1 MPHPDAQAEQRLQVA
16 LAALTSGVSAAQVA
30 RQFKVSEASVAK
42 WKRQF
47 VDGGARA
54 LGALGSP
61 PTRVAELESEVRA
74 LRKSLH
80 EARRLL
86 EAWKRSSDDQIGRL
100 NDLDAV
106 RREAKIS
113 VVSFCILVG
122 VPRRTYYRYLDKA
135 KVQTPA
141 EKGPW
146 PAPVVDRLTHAV
158 QRYLEDHPQE
168 GHRKVH
174 SALRAQG
181 YNVSPSSVLR
191 AMRRIDLAGS
201 STVVPRM

>member
-1 MPHPDAQAEQRLQVA
+1 MPQPDTKAEQRLQVA

-30 RQFKVSEASVAK
+30 RQYKVSEASVAK

-61 PTRVAELESEVRA
+61 STRVAELESEVRT

-80 EARRLL
+80 EARLLL
-86 EAWKRSSDDQIGRL
+86 EAWRRSSDNQVGRL
-100 NDLDAV
+100 TDLDAV
-106 RREAKIS
+106 RREARIS
-113 VVSFCILVG
+113 VVSFCTLVG

-135 KVQTPA
+135 KVQAPV

-158 QRYLEDHPQE
+158 QRYLEDHPLE

-191 AMRRIDLAGS
+191 AMRRIDPTSSAG
-201 STVVPRM
+201 VVPRM